1 MGLFQ
6 DIIDLTDG
14 NTAETHSTQDST
26 RPVTDINEAQT
37 FTNNMGPDEVEE
49 DSTGSAQSTE
59 IEETL
64 KNDKTEERNDGIAPK
79 ESFRE
84 KVGNLKSDNFK
95 KNDDKDFGKKEKSIK
110 DVIKEVLKSGEPQTF
125 TTKEGKDYSI
135 MPNSKG
141 GIDIYSEDNLQKPE
155 MSFDTMSDGIID
167 NFAQSFSNRL
177 FTMMGMNEQLQQGQ
191 QAQQE
196 KFKEDKEKEDGGILG
211 LGKDVLDKLKE
222 IVQNADDKELNEALN
237 KLLNPEQTQGM
248 DK

>member
-14 NTAETHSTQDST
+14 NATEIHSTQDST
-26 RPVTDINEAQT
+26 RPITDINEAQT
-37 FTNNMGPDEVEE
+37 FTNNIGLDDVEE
-49 DSTGSAQSTE
+49 DSTESAQNTE
-59 IEETL
+59 IEEML
-64 KNDKTEERNDGIAPK
+64 KNDKIEERNDGIAPK

-84 KVGNLKSDNFK
+84 KIGNLKSDNFK
-95 KNDDKDFGKKEKSIK
+95 KNDDKNFEKKEKSIK

-141 GIDIYSEDNLQKPE
+141 GIDIYGEDDLQKPE
-155 MSFDTMSDGIID
+155 ISFDAVSDRIID
-167 NFAQSFSNRL
+167 NFAQSFTNRL
-177 FTMMGMNEQLQQGQ
+177 FSMMGMNDQLQQV
-191 QAQQE
+191 QQE
-196 KFKEDKEKEDGGILG
+196 KFKEDKEKEESGILG

-222 IVQNADDKELNEALN
+222 IVQNADDKDLNEALN
-237 KLLNPEQTQGM
+237 KLLNSEQTQGM